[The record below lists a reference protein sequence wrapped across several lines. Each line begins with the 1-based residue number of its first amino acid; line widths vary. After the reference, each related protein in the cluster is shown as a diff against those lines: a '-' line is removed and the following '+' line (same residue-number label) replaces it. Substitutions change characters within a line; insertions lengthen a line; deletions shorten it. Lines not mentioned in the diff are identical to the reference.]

1 MAIEKPMTPMIR
13 DEDDIEPTEVKV
25 EVVNP
30 DAVSVETED
39 GGMIIDFT
47 GEQVEEIIGGDF
59 DRNLAEEIEEDE
71 LQSMASDLIASFNA
85 DRQSRSEWAKSYD
98 GRRGDP

>member
-13 DEDDIEPTEVKV
+13 DENDIEPTEVKV

-47 GEQVEEIIGGDF
+47 GEQVEEIMGDSF
-59 DRNLAEEIEEDE
+59 DANLAEQIDE
-71 LQSMASDLIASFNA
+71 VDLQSMASELISSFI
-85 DRQSRSEWAKSYD
+85 
-98 GRRGDP
+98 

>member
-1 MAIEKPMTPMIR
+1 MAIEKPMIPMIR
-13 DEDDIEPTEVKV
+13 DENDIEPTELKV

-47 GEQVEEIIGGDF
+47 GDQVEEILSGGF
-59 DRNLAEEIEEDE
+59 DSNLAEQIEEADLQEMSSE
-71 LQSMASDLIASFNA
+71 LFSSFN
-85 DRQSRSEWAKSYD
+85 SLISFS
-98 GRRGDP
+98 

>member
-13 DEDDIEPTEVKV
+13 DENDREPTEVKV

-39 GGMIIDFT
+39 GGMIIDFHWRARLKKLW
-47 GEQVEEIIGGDF
+47 VMV
-59 DRNLAEEIEEDE
+59 L
-71 LQSMASDLIASFNA
+71 MLI
-85 DRQSRSEWAKSYD
+85 
-98 GRRGDP
+98 